1 MKQLSEYININ
12 ESSENSDKKYP
23 NVKELGEG
31 EFNGILWGHC
41 FLYEGNKYYSEIG
54 WKNMFP
60 SYCNM
65 KINETEAWPCQV
77 DKYQRKDLKKLFD

>member
-1 MKQLSEYININ
+1 MKELNVYIK
-12 ESSENSDKKYP
+12 ESKNSPDENYH

-65 KINETEAWPCQV
+65 KINESEAWPCQV
-77 DKYQRKDLKKLFD
+77 DKYQRQDLKKLFD

>member
-1 MKQLSEYININ
+1 MKQISAYIN
-12 ESSENSDKKYP
+12 ESQENPTKKYP
-23 NVKELGEG
+23 NVKELGIG
-31 EFNGILWGHC
+31 NFNGILWGHC

-65 KINETEAWPCQV
+65 QIDETKAMPIQI
-77 DKYQRKDLKKLFD
+77 DKYQYEKLKNLFD